1 MAKVLASRLAPVA
14 RKAPT
19 SIVKKMSFVFRLT
32 AAEWDTR
39 SSFCEHQNER
49 PEEQAKLQ
57 EWFGQT
63 FQVEEAD
70 DLDDACQQLIN
81 VINDVTGSLFHNAQ
95 VKLLGNAPTKSISK
109 EFVQEMKLSERA
121 AQRMRAE
128 WGENFITHR
137 RQLLQVVL

>member
-1 MAKVLASRLAPVA
+1 MFLSLEKTL
-14 RKAPT
+14 T

-49 PEEQAKLQ
+49 PEERRKLQ
-57 EWFGQT
+57 VWLGKT
-63 FQVEEAD
+63 FQVDDAD

-95 VKLLGNAPTKSISK
+95 VSLCSDAPAEKVAKQYVDAMQVSSL
-109 EFVQEMKLSERA
+109 M
-121 AQRMRAE
+121 AQRMRE
-128 WGENFITHR
+128 EYGESFITSR
-137 RQLLQVVL
+137 RQVLTAVF

>member
-1 MAKVLASRLAPVA
+1 MFLSLEKTL
-14 RKAPT
+14 T

-49 PEEQAKLQ
+49 PEERRKLQ
-57 EWFGQT
+57 VWLGKT
-63 FQVEEAD
+63 FQVDDAD

-95 VKLLGNAPTKSISK
+95 VKLLGNVPTKTMSK

-121 AQRMRAE
+121 AQRMCAE
-128 WGENFITHR
+128 WGENFIAHR